1 MKQDFPPH
9 SLSDR
14 HLAIPPLSRW
24 RSSPW
29 LVLAAATALGAC
41 SKSNAA
47 DGGSSDDAA
56 AAMAVEDE
64 SRSTLTLPVVTENAR
79 EGDLVLHVRTTG
91 QIRSEAVV
99 QLRAEVEGTVAELLV
114 RPGQVVEAGQE
125 LLRFDPYPFDLSVRE
140 AQAAADEAEQR
151 FLESYVPESTVTGRG
166 PTPEQRRALMN
177 RSGFSAA
184 SLRLER
190 EKFNQRRSIIRSPV
204 SGMVD
209 MVNVAAGEKL
219 SSGQQVMTVVDT
231 RHLMVDAQVLEHD
244 LPLLRV
250 GGDATITSAG
260 APGRI
265 LRGRIDAV
273 LPLVDSTTRAGRAI
287 VRLTGDGSI
296 RPGMYAD
303 VELEAQRLSKRVLV
317 PSSAIIERDNGRPLV
332 FMVRDDRALW
342 TYVRPGLSN
351 GYETEILPDSL
362 TGDIPVKPGDPVI
375 VEGHLTLT
383 HDASVRATARKESG
397 TRPER

>member
-1 MKQDFPPH
+1 
-9 SLSDR
+9 
-14 HLAIPPLSRW
+14 
-24 RSSPW
+24 
-29 LVLAAATALGAC
+29 
-41 SKSNAA
+41 
-47 DGGSSDDAA
+47 
-56 AAMAVEDE
+56 MAVEDE

-114 RPGQVVEAGQE
+114 RPGQAVEAGQE

-332 FMVRDDRALW
+332 FVVRDDRALW

-397 TRPER
+397 TRQER